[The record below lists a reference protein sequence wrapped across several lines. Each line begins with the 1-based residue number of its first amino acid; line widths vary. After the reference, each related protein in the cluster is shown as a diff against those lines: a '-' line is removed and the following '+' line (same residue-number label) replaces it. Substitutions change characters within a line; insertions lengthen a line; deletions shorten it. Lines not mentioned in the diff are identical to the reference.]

1 VRRLRS
7 LIGSR
12 VGVRF
17 AALIVGSAALVGVLG
32 GFSLH
37 LIVAG
42 SAARSTGPDPGLRGQ
57 AVWPPN
63 ARPAPDF
70 SLSDQDGRR
79 TTLASFRGR
88 SVVLTFME
96 SRCHQ
101 ECPLQGRALAAGF
114 RKLPPDERPVLVAVS
129 VDPWADTARSARDAI
144 GRWGLDSAGSWHW
157 LLGSR
162 AQLAR
167 VWNQYRVEV
176 RRTSGD
182 ITHTDATYLIDR
194 RGFERAGFVYP
205 FLPGWISSDLAAVA
219 PHD

>member
-1 VRRLRS
+1 MRRLRS

-17 AALIVGSAALVGVLG
+17 AGLIIGSAALVGVLG
-32 GFSLH
+32 GFGLH
-37 LIVAG
+37 LIVGG
-42 SAARSTGPDPGLRGQ
+42 SSARSSGPGSGLRGQ

-63 ARPAPDF
+63 ARPAPNF
-70 SLSDQDGRR
+70 SLPDQAGRR

-88 SVVLTFME
+88 SVVLSFMD

-114 RKLPPDERPVLVAVS
+114 RNLPRDQRPVFVAVS
-129 VDPWADTARSARDAI
+129 VDPWADTLRSARDAI
-144 GRWGLDSAGSWHW
+144 RHWGLESAGSWHW

-176 RRTSGD
+176 RRTPGD
-182 ITHTDATYLIDR
+182 ISHTDATYLIDR

-205 FLPGWISSDLAAVA
+205 FLPGWISSDIAALA
-219 PHD
+219 PHG